1 MRTYTQIKMQVSKD
15 GYYKKIQSKTG
26 KRQQIDPIPKQ
37 D

>member
-1 MRTYTQIKMQVSKD
+1 MRTYTLTKMQVLRD
-15 GYYKKIQSKTG
+15 GYYKKIQTKTG